1 MDTFISLILKRAA
14 LIALF
19 MLLSGCWDQ
28 SLLSGAV
35 IQLAYGIDIADKG
48 KINSSFYLVSG
59 ENKTQIISMTGDTPR
74 DTRLHANQ
82 RLPGNVDSSKNRVVL
97 ISEEAAKKGIY
108 PYLDVLYR
116 DPKSSL
122 NAKIG
127 ITESAAEQVLQA
139 FSNSPNKL
147 AIDKIFT
154 SMEYSTSVPNVNV
167 QDICTTMFDDGRDTI
182 MPYVSLDKENRVVVS
197 GSALFHKEF
206 YKGKMTKDD
215 TELLL
220 IMKNELAKTAQFRV
234 HLDEI
239 PGIRGFAT
247 SNAIQVK
254 SKMKVKLK
262 DGKANTSLRTKIRL
276 EIIEFPDD
284 KLADPER
291 IKKIETLYEKE
302 LTKQM
307 SQVFKQLQKANCDAL
322 GIARHIQAFYSS
334 EWKQMDWENDY
345 AQVQLEPHVDVEIT
359 GTGIIE

>member
-1 MDTFISLILKRAA
+1 MITFIRHELKRAA
-14 LIALF
+14 LIAIL
-19 MLLSGCWDQ
+19 MLLPGCWDQ
-28 SLLSGAV
+28 SLLSGSI
-35 IQLAYGIDIADKG
+35 IQLAFGIDLADNG
-48 KINSSFYLVSG
+48 KINASFYLVSG
-59 ENKTQIISMTGDTPR
+59 ESKIEIISLDGDTPR
-74 DTRLHANQ
+74 DIKLHVNQ

-122 NAKIG
+122 NAKIAIAEG
-127 ITESAAEQVLQA
+127 SSESVLQA
-139 FSNSPNKL
+139 FSSSPKKL

-154 SMEYSTSVPNVNV
+154 SMEYSTSVPNVDV
-167 QDICTTMFDDGRDTI
+167 QDICTTIFDDGRDTI
-182 MPYVSLDKENRVVVS
+182 MPYVSLDKENKVIVK

-220 IMKNELAKTAQFRV
+220 VMKNDLAKTAQFKV

-239 PGIRGFAT
+239 PGIRGFAS

-254 SKMKVKLK
+254 SKMKVTLK
-262 DGKANTSLRTKIRL
+262 DGKVNTSLRTKIRL
-276 EIIEFPDD
+276 DLIEFPDD
-284 KLADPER
+284 KLANPER
-291 IKKIETLYEKE
+291 VKEIETLYERE

-307 SQVFKQLQKANCDAL
+307 SQVFKQLQKAKCDAL

-334 EWKQMDWENDY
+334 EWKQMDWEKDY
-345 AQVQLEPHVDVEIT
+345 AQVQFEPHVDVEIT